1 MIKKMFVK
9 RGYSF
14 LLVDLVI
21 DENDLD
27 LWMNLIDY
35 YPLWKDMSKDIE
47 VKSIEEYA
55 EDKNFNVNKDSWE
68 ISNLLKRIVFEDNPL
83 VISNAIKK
91 LYVYVTK
98 KNKKKLF
105 LENIFNRFSY
115 KIPNVE
121 LKNKDSMMNTVA
133 HYNYLEGE
141 KVFEDMVCEMVEN
154 EKECNSNLSKKKEKK
169 LAINIK
175 NSIPSKSI
183 LF

>member
-9 RGYSF
+9 KGYSF

-21 DENDLD
+21 DEKDLD

-35 YPLWKDMSKDIE
+35 YPLWKTISKDTKIE
-47 VKSIEEYA
+47 SIEEYSK
-55 EDKNFNVNKDSWE
+55 DKNFDVNKDSWE
-68 ISNLLKRIVFEDNPL
+68 ISNLFNKVIFEDNPL
-83 VISNAIKK
+83 VISDAIKK
-91 LYVYVTK
+91 LYVYVP
-98 KNKKKLF
+98 KNDKEKLI
-105 LENIFNRFSY
+105 LENIFSRFSY

-121 LKNKDSMMNTVA
+121 LKNKNSMMNAVA

-141 KVFEDMVCEMVEN
+141 KTFEYMVDEMIEN
-154 EKECNSNLSKKKEKK
+154 EKECNPKLSKKKEKK

-175 NSIPSKSI
+175 NSVPSKSI